1 MGLGRASW
9 ANHGGFPGASFFVSP
24 KPGWKMGST
33 FDGPVLSKT
42 KLGGTHGELPDLPD
56 LRAAFFVVGPGVPAG
71 HSLNIIDMR
80 DIAPT
85 LAHAVGLSFPATDD
99 KVLRPSQS
107 PFTFYISEKR
117 ELVWYGGVQPWEDAR
132 NLTSLRARRRLL
144 QKYAGSRRRKFPTL
158 LNFLWRCVMS
168 VDPESVPRQSLGSLQ
183 SCLVE
188 GDPEQRARERRV
200 RRRALISSVL
210 LQASFLAA
218 LILVPL
224 LAKPAHLVMA
234 MMTPI
239 PPYRHVA
246 ARAENTPRPQPGIR
260 RVCVACPNLRPATL
274 TPTSRPESSQP
285 TDPFANSSADGF
297 PVVPCAGS
305 GCIDVRTEA
314 PRPPVT
320 NETRRDKPKVLHP
333 GHIDP
338 AMLIHRVE
346 PVYPTLPKQLGRS
359 GRVELRAVIATDGSI
374 QSLQVVSGDPLFYQ
388 SAMDAVRQWRY
399 RPTVLNGE
407 PVEID
412 TFISVIYNI
421 GR

>member
-1 MGLGRASW
+1 M
-9 ANHGGFPGASFFVSP
+9 
-24 KPGWKMGST
+24 
-33 FDGPVLSKT
+33 
-42 KLGGTHGELPDLPD
+42 
-56 LRAAFFVVGPGVPAG
+56 
-71 HSLNIIDMR
+71 SL
-80 DIAPT
+80 
-85 LAHAVGLSFPATDD
+85 
-99 KVLRPSQS
+99 
-107 PFTFYISEKR
+107 
-117 ELVWYGGVQPWEDAR
+117 
-132 NLTSLRARRRLL
+132 
-144 QKYAGSRRRKFPTL
+144 
-158 LNFLWRCVMS
+158 
-168 VDPESVPRQSLGSLQ
+168 DPESVHRQSLGSLQ

-200 RRRALISSVL
+200 RRKALITSVL

-224 LAKPAHLVMA
+224 FAKPAHLVMA

-239 PPYRHVA
+239 PPYRHVT

-260 RVCVACPNLRPATL
+260 RVCVVCFNSRPAPL
-274 TPTSRPESSQP
+274 TVISRPDTNQP
-285 TDPFANSSADGF
+285 VDTLGSVDGP
-297 PVVPCAGS
+297 PVAPCP
-305 GCIDVRTEA
+305 GCIDIGGNEG
-314 PRPPVT
+314 PPPPVT
-320 NETRRDKPKVLHP
+320 NEARRDKPKVLHP

-359 GRVELRAVIATDGSI
+359 GRVELRAVIATDGTI

-412 TFISVIYNI
+412 TFVSVIYNI
-421 GR
+421 GH